1 MAAMVDSETFV
12 LCDLSSSRLPILHAS
27 PGFQKMYGQG
37 GNSFLDVLEVKAT
50 PENLYEVANRQLGFV
65 EIDNGMDF
73 LASEVKNYAQAAMQE
88 QPEHPLLFINQK
100 SCGQLFTCE
109 MQLTQ
114 KHHPS
119 LGWSY
124 LVATH
129 RDVTSALP
137 VSEVLKAA
145 QSPSSYSTMCTRWA
159 QNGAGA
165 ALPKVQK
172 NSDKDFHQ
180 IVHDAWR
187 EKITKTLV
195 DENSCGKPEKLRSA
209 EEQTIASVSTACSMS
224 SVARK
229 TDVSQTSENAKGF
242 ERSPWSPW
250 SPRQP
255 CFHLGALARS
265 DVKTKD
271 ESTERS
277 DSEDR
282 DRNLF
287 LELDEDVQCEEL
299 PEALCCSPLCNLPF
313 SFFILDPRHQEL
325 PIVLGSHKFAC
336 ETTDDLLLTSFDS
349 LFLNAKCPTTS
360 AKDLAAFWEAGR
372 QGEFIEELTG
382 GASFGEVVVEAD
394 LHSRSGELIP
404 CTLTLKQVELDDVLF
419 VAGVSHPT
427 VLGAQKQNDISMD
440 EAIQVM
446 ASEFFFS
453 APMRRQIAV
462 ER

>member
-1 MAAMVDSETFV
+1 MAEAMVDSDNFV

-37 GNSFLDVLEVKAT
+37 GSSFLDVLEVKAR
-50 PENLYEVANRQLGFV
+50 PQSLYEVANRKLGFV
-65 EIDNGMDF
+65 EIDDGMDF
-73 LASEVKNYAQAAMQE
+73 LAAEVKNYAQAAMHE

-145 QSPSSYSTMCTRWA
+145 QSPGSYRSLCTRWA
-159 QNGAGA
+159 TDDARA
-165 ALPKVQK
+165 FRPEET
-172 NSDKDFHQ
+172 NSDHDFDQ
-180 IVHDAWR
+180 IVHGAWR

-209 EEQTIASVSTACSMS
+209 EVETLASVSTACSMS
-224 SVARK
+224 SVAQK
-229 TDVSQTSENAKGF
+229 TDVTRTSDHAKGF
-242 ERSPWSPW
+242 QRSPC
-250 SPRQP
+250 SPRMP
-255 CFHLGALARS
+255 FFHLGALAHS
-265 DVKTKD
+265 DDVKIKD

-287 LELDEDVQCEEL
+287 LELDEDVGCTEEL
-299 PEALCCSPLCNLPF
+299 PEPLCCSPLRNLPF

-336 ETTDDLLLTSFDS
+336 DTTDDLLLTSFDS
-349 LFLNAKCPTTS
+349 LFLNAKSPTTS
-360 AKDLAAFWEAGR
+360 PEDLAAFWEAGR
-372 QGEFIEELTG
+372 KGEFIEELTG
-382 GASFGEVVVEAD
+382 GASFGEVLVQAD
-394 LHSRSGELIP
+394 LQSRSGELTP
-404 CTLTLKQVELDDVLF
+404 CTITLKQVELDDVLF
-419 VAGVSHPT
+419 VAGVSHPK
-427 VLGAQKQNDISMD
+427 VLGGQQQNDANMD

-462 ER
+462 DH

>member
-145 QSPSSYSTMCTRWA
+145 QSPSSYRTMCTRWA

-187 EKITKTLV
+187 
-195 DENSCGKPEKLRSA
+195 A

-242 ERSPWSPW
+242 ERSPWSP
-250 SPRQP
+250 RQP

-265 DVKTKD
+265 DTKTKD

-287 LELDEDVQCEEL
+287 LELEDVGCEEL
-299 PEALCCSPLCNLPF
+299 PEPLCCSPLCNLPF

>member
-145 QSPSSYSTMCTRWA
+145 QSPSSYRTMCTRWA

-165 ALPKVQK
+165 TLPKVQK

-187 EKITKTLV
+187 
-195 DENSCGKPEKLRSA
+195 A

-242 ERSPWSPW
+242 ERSPWSP
-250 SPRQP
+250 RQP

-265 DVKTKD
+265 DTKTKD

-287 LELDEDVQCEEL
+287 LELEDVGCEEL
-299 PEALCCSPLCNLPF
+299 PEPLCCSPLCNLPF

-336 ETTDDLLLTSFDS
+336 ETTDDLLLTSFYS

>member
-1 MAAMVDSETFV
+1 MIDVDSMAAMVDSETFV

-145 QSPSSYSTMCTRWA
+145 QSPSSYRTMCTRWA

-187 EKITKTLV
+187 
-195 DENSCGKPEKLRSA
+195 A

-242 ERSPWSPW
+242 ERSPWSP
-250 SPRQP
+250 RQP

-265 DVKTKD
+265 DTKTKD

-287 LELDEDVQCEEL
+287 LELEDVGCEEL
-299 PEALCCSPLCNLPF
+299 PEPLCCSPLCNLPF